1 MTTATAHAAEFRC
14 AVEARDG
21 FVEQDNAGTITG
33 PAVVLCRSLADQ
45 LASPATAARLV
56 VVEPDTGTGM
66 PEADV
71 AFFSDALID
80 ERLLSRQLRVG
91 SAVFH
96 DPVQVLV
103 PDASPIHSPADLAGR
118 VVCVTIGG
126 VGQAALEH
134 HLARLSPAPIRLS
147 FRESDEMR
155 DAYNVGR
162 CQALID
168 QRSDL
173 ANVTAEPGVNHLK
186 SRALDAALDDAPIR
200 IAVPVGSGVEIDKIK
215 LPIF

>member
-80 ERLLSRQLRVG
+80 ERHLTHQLRVG
-91 SAVFH
+91 PAVFH

-103 PDASPIHSPADLAGR
+103 PDASPVRRPEDLAGR
-118 VVCVTIGG
+118 VVCVMIGG

-134 HLARLSPAPIRLS
+134 HLARLSPPPIRLS
-147 FRESDEMR
+147 FREGDEMR

-162 CQALID
+162 CEAVID
-168 QRSDL
+168 RHSDL
-173 ANVTAEPGVNHLK
+173 ADVLAEPGVNHLK
-186 SRALDAALDDAPIR
+186 SRMLAEPLDDAPVR
-200 IAVPVGSGVEIDKIK
+200 VAVPAGSAVRLDALK
-215 LPIF
+215 LP

>member
-21 FVEQDNAGTITG
+21 FVEEDDAGAITG
-33 PAVVLCRSLADQ
+33 PAVALCRSLADQ
-45 LASPATAARLV
+45 LASPATPARLV

-80 ERLLSRQLRVG
+80 ERHLTPQLRAG
-91 SAVFH
+91 PAVFH
-96 DPVQVLV
+96 DPVEVLV
-103 PDASPIHSPADLAGR
+103 PDASAVQRPAELAGR
-118 VVCVTIGG
+118 VVCVMIGG

-134 HLARLSPAPIRLS
+134 HLAHLSPPPIRLS
-147 FRESDEMR
+147 FREGDEMR

-162 CQALID
+162 CEAVID

-186 SRALDAALDDAPIR
+186 SRVLAEALDDAPVR
-200 IAVPVGSGVEIDKIK
+200 LAVPVGSAIRLDGVK
-215 LPIF
+215 LP